1 MTAAEAEGDKGSAGF
16 GGATTSGDAEH
27 TGNESLQGGES
38 LLGGSC
44 PMPAT
49 MAGALACRKCGTILD
64 ITAVR
69 PASPFVGLICRPRKF
84 GVAAGAPPRL
94 KREYFFMRLKGL
106 VTMITGGGSGFG
118 AGICETYAAHG
129 AKVVVADI
137 NGHAAERVA
146 AALKARGSDAIG
158 CQGDVSKSAD
168 MKSLVDTATRQYGRL
183 DVMVNNAGMSHA
195 NQPMLNV
202 PEEIFDRIF
211 QVNVKSIYLS
221 AMHCVPIFRQQGSG
235 CFINV
240 ASTAGVRPRPGLT
253 WYNGSKGAVI
263 LFTKSMAVELAP
275 EKIRVNAINP
285 VIGETGL
292 LSTFMGAEDTPA
304 NRAKFIATIPLGRL
318 SRPSD
323 IANAAVFL
331 ADPASEFITGLCME
345 VDGGR
350 CV

>member
-1 MTAAEAEGDKGSAGF
+1 
-16 GGATTSGDAEH
+16 
-27 TGNESLQGGES
+27 
-38 LLGGSC
+38 
-44 PMPAT
+44 
-49 MAGALACRKCGTILD
+49 
-64 ITAVR
+64 
-69 PASPFVGLICRPRKF
+69 
-84 GVAAGAPPRL
+84 
-94 KREYFFMRLKGL
+94 MRLKGL
-106 VTMITGGGSGFG
+106 IAIVTGGGSGFG
-118 AGICETYAAHG
+118 EGICEAYAAQG

-137 NGHAAERVA
+137 NGEAAERVA
-146 AALKARGSDAIG
+146 SALKSSGRDAIA
-158 CQGDVSKSAD
+158 CSVDVSKTAD
-168 MKSLVDTATRQYGRL
+168 MKNLVDATVRHYGRL
-183 DVMVNNAGMSHA
+183 DIMVNNAGMSHA

-202 PEEIFDRIF
+202 SEETFDRMF

-221 AMHCVPIFRQQGSG
+221 AMHCVPVFRRQGSG

-292 LSTFMGAEDTPA
+292 LTTFMGAEDTPA
-304 NRAKFIATIPLGRL
+304 NRARFISTIPLGRL
-318 SRPSD
+318 SRPAD

-331 ADPASEFITGLCME
+331 AEPASEFITGVCME
-345 VDGGR
+345 IDGGR